1 MQLYSDSLPFIY
13 RWRNVVYFRMLVPRI
28 DVNKDSYVDEDELVI
43 WIRHKLQP
51 WTVHEDIDAIYHDID
66 VNYDNQITWD
76 EYMENVF
83 GFRESGEYYLKVNQ
97 ASCSCNHDV
106 YCCTAFGTNL

>member
-1 MQLYSDSLPFIY
+1 
-13 RWRNVVYFRMLVPRI
+13 MLVPRI
-28 DVNKDSYVDEDELVI
+28 DTNKDSYVDEDELVI

-66 VNYDNQITWD
+66 INYDNQITWD

-83 GFRESGEYYLKVNQ
+83 GFRESGEYCFEVESQLYK
-97 ASCSCNHDV
+97 AKTWGSRT
-106 YCCTAFGTNL
+106 YACCTAFEMKLL

>member
-1 MQLYSDSLPFIY
+1 M
-13 RWRNVVYFRMLVPRI
+13 YFRMLVPRI
-28 DVNKDSYVDEDELVI
+28 DINKDSFVDEDELVI

-66 VNYDNQITWD
+66 ANFDNQITWD

-83 GFRESGEYYLKVNQ
+83 GFPESGKYSIYFEMNQ
-97 ASCSCNHDV
+97 AI
-106 YCCTAFGTNL
+106 

>member
-1 MQLYSDSLPFIY
+1 M
-13 RWRNVVYFRMLVPRI
+13 YFRMLVPRI
-28 DVNKDSYVDEDELVI
+28 DINKDSFVDEDELVI

-66 VNYDNQITWD
+66 ANFDNQITWD

-83 GFRESGEYYLKVNQ
+83 GFPESGKYIFRNEP
-97 ASCSCNHDV
+97 SHINHYEKFTCHLINNMKLWNSKLHV
-106 YCCTAFGTNL
+106 GVQN